1 MPPAEVSTVELGV
14 ALAVAWA
21 PDEDAGRDLLARAVP
36 SPGGVTPASGWRRYG
51 WAWSDRVADGDG
63 PGEPAVAESA
73 PCSSLASAASALF
86 TAAEVSCW
94 LVLAAMP

>member
-1 MPPAEVSTVELGV
+1 M

-21 PDEDAGRDLLARAVP
+21 PGEEAGRDLLARA
-36 SPGGVTPASGWRRYG
+36 GGVILVAGWRRYG
-51 WAWSDRVADGDG
+51 WARSDRVADGDG
-63 PGEPAVAESA
+63 SGEPVVAESA

>member
-1 MPPAEVSTVELGV
+1 VPPAEVSTVELGV
-14 ALAVAWA
+14 AFAVAWA
-21 PDEDAGRDLLARAVP
+21 PDEDAGPDLLARA
-36 SPGGVTPASGWRRYG
+36 GGVTPVAGWRRYG

-63 PGEPAVAESA
+63 PGEPVAGEPG
-73 PCSSLASAASALF
+73 PCRSLASAASALF